1 VVKTIVVVMMILVC
15 ASLTAAQSD
24 DYKKLE
30 FYGGYSYHVIG
41 NDLDDDDVVLDPEY
55 FRGFNTSI
63 TGNVARYFG
72 LKFDFAGH
80 FKSRP
85 IAFGPLF
92 NGIDVDSRRFT
103 YLGGVQFKNNSSE
116 ATFKPFVHA
125 LVGAAHVRNRVKIND
140 ELCIAIAPTPC
151 PGDFTEKDTG
161 FAAAL
166 GGGVDIRASDRID
179 FRLFQIDY
187 IPTRLFDGRQ
197 QTLRLGIGIVFH

>member
-1 VVKTIVVVMMILVC
+1 MMILTC
-15 ASLTAAQSD
+15 ASLAAAQSD

-30 FYGGYSYHVIG
+30 FYGGYSYHLVS
-41 NDLDDDDVVLDPEY
+41 NDLDDDDVIPDPEG

-63 TGNVARYFG
+63 TGNVKRYFG

-92 NGIDVDSRRFT
+92 NGIDVDSRRYT
-103 YLGGVQFKNNSSE
+103 YLGGVQFKNNSPDT
-116 ATFKPFVHA
+116 TFKPFVHA
-125 LVGAAHVRNRVKIND
+125 LVGAVSVRHRVKISD

-166 GGGVDIRASDRID
+166 GGGLDIRASDRFD
-179 FRLFQIDY
+179 VRLFQIDY
-187 IPTRLFDGRQ
+187 MPTRLFDGRQ

>member
-1 VVKTIVVVMMILVC
+1 MFKTMLVGMMILTC
-15 ASLTAAQSD
+15 ASLTAAQTD

-30 FYGGYSYHVIG
+30 LFGGYSYHVVG
-41 NDLDDDDVVLDPEY
+41 NDLDDDDVIPDPEG
-55 FRGFNTSI
+55 FRGFNTAI
-63 TGNVARYFG
+63 TGNVSRYFG

-85 IAFGPLF
+85 VPFGPLF
-92 NGIDVDSRRFT
+92 NGIDVDSRRYT

-125 LVGAAHVRNRVKIND
+125 LVGATQVRHRVKITD
-140 ELCIAIAPTPC
+140 QLCIAIAPSPC
-151 PGDFTEKDTG
+151 PADFTEKDTG

-187 IPTRLFDGRQ
+187 LPTRLFDGRQ
-197 QTLRLGIGIVFH
+197 QTIRLGIGIVFH